1 MKRPATRGA
10 APGDAKKP
18 RTDATPPEFWD
29 YETNPCGR
37 LDWSIVFG
45 SIGLVDRCLDK
56 VQKNSWELSET
67 RSCQRDVTHQNTS
80 CKFGKS
86 NSRCPELLKNNT
98 NPTWAMVTMLI
109 ELLRHASRGSSTVC
123 A

>member
-67 RSCQRDVTHQNTS
+67 RSCQRDVTHQTHPA
-80 CKFGKS
+80 
-86 NSRCPELLKNNT
+86 NSAKATADVPNCSKT
-98 NPTWAMVTMLI
+98 IQIQHGQW
-109 ELLRHASRGSSTVC
+109 SQC
-123 A
+123 